1 MLNNLTIMG
10 RLTAD
15 PEVRLTK
22 SDVKVCNFSIAVQRP
37 KRKDSEPEVDFF
49 HCVAWRGTADIIE
62 KYFGKGNLIAI
73 QGRLRN
79 NAYLKNDEKRI
90 ITQIIVEQV
99 FFTGEHRKEKE
110 DSKSEIQTYDNSS
123 LEIFDEESDDI
134 LSDDGVPF

>member
-1 MLNNLTIMG
+1 M
-10 RLTAD
+10 
-15 PEVRLTK
+15 
-22 SDVKVCNFSIAVQRP
+22 
-37 KRKDSEPEVDFF
+37 
-49 HCVAWRGTADIIE
+49 AWRGTADIIE
-62 KYFGKGNLIAI
+62 NYFGKGNMIAI

-123 LEIFDEESDDI
+123 LEIADEEIDDI